1 MRQATYAPAGQRR
14 LKIVY
19 FLLASWTPLGIL
31 MDAMITK
38 YTVEAFTEGLA
49 LAMVFSVFSL
59 YFFLTLRKSLRS
71 KARRAKA
78 KR

>member
-1 MRQATYAPAGQRR
+1 
-14 LKIVY
+14 
-19 FLLASWTPLGIL
+19 

-38 YTVEAFTEGLA
+38 YTVEAFTEGLM
-49 LAMVFSVFSL
+49 LAMVFSAFSL
-59 YFFLTLRKSLRS
+59 YFFLMLRKSLRS